1 MAALDYLRQAGL
13 TVELDGDRLRVMPA
27 DRITAELRQYLHDRR
42 SELLAELKSADD
54 SQRFHSEPCCWL
66 HLLVFND
73 GSVIQHCR
81 EASTSSVKQTV
92 QLRYGDAVLAIV
104 PVPGLERPLLD
115 EEIIKG
121 LAGTLGATAPLPS
134 PSLAWLFRVARLL
147 GAQPAV
153 LLDDGHL
160 EQHDLGELAGSDP
173 HQVAETIRNSPAWIN
188 RLERQAVASI
198 SSMAGLPSLR
208 PLQHQHAQHVDS
220 SAAQFGAI

>member
-13 TVELDGDRLRVMPA
+13 TVELDGDRLRVTPA
-27 DRITAELRQYLHDRR
+27 DRITAELRQYLRDRR
-42 SELLAELKSADD
+42 SELLAELKSAHD
-54 SQRFHSEPCCWL
+54 SQRSHSEPCCWL

-73 GSVIQHCR
+73 GSVIQHCS

-92 QLRYGDAVLAIV
+92 QFRYGDAVLAVV
-104 PVPGLERPLLD
+104 PVPGFERPLFD

-121 LAGTLGATAPLPS
+121 LAGTLGATDPLPP
-134 PSLAWLFRVARLL
+134 PSLAWLFQVARLL
-147 GAQPAV
+147 GVQPAV

-188 RLERQAVASI
+188 RLERQAIAS
-198 SSMAGLPSLR
+198 SSPMAGL